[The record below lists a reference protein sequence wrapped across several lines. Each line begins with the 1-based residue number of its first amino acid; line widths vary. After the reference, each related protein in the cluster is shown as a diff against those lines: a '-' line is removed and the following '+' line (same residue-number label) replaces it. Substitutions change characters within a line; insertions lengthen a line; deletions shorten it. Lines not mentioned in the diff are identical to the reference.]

1 MDPRSKRRL
10 LPQPPSMFDRGPN
23 ENGRRN
29 GQVLQRGQG
38 YGFIAP
44 DDGGADIFV
53 HISNC
58 VENIDLLVKG
68 QRVRFDEQVSARN
81 GKPEAH
87 AVALL

>member
-1 MDPRSKRRL
+1 MAAGTVR
-10 LPQPPSMFDRGPN
+10 FYN
-23 ENGRRN
+23 EAK
-29 GQVLQRGQG
+29 G

>member
-1 MDPRSKRRL
+1 
-10 LPQPPSMFDRGPN
+10 MFEKGPN
-23 ENGRRN
+23 ENGHRN
-29 GQVLQRGQG
+29 GQVLQRSQG
-38 YGFIAP
+38 LRIHHARH
-44 DDGGADIFV
+44 GGADVFV

-58 VENIDLLVKG
+58 AENIDLLVKG

>member
-1 MDPRSKRRL
+1 MATGTVK
-10 LPQPPSMFDRGPN
+10 FYN
-23 ENGRRN
+23 EAK
-29 GQVLQRGQG
+29 G
-38 YGFIAP
+38 YGFITP
-44 DDGGADIFV
+44 DDGGTDVFV

-58 VENIDLLVKG
+58 DESIDLLVKG

>member
-1 MDPRSKRRL
+1 MVVGTVR
-10 LPQPPSMFDRGPN
+10 FYN
-23 ENGRRN
+23 EAR
-29 GQVLQRGQG
+29 G

-58 VENIDLLVKG
+58 AEGIDLLVKG
-68 QRVRFDEQVSARN
+68 QRVRFDEQVSERN

>member
-1 MDPRSKRRL
+1 MATGTVKFYNDGK
-10 LPQPPSMFDRGPN
+10 
-23 ENGRRN
+23 
-29 GQVLQRGQG
+29 G
-38 YGFIAP
+38 YGFITP

-58 VENIDLLVKG
+58 AENIDLLIKG
-68 QRVRFDEQVSARN
+68 QRVRFDQRVGARN

>member
-1 MDPRSKRRL
+1 MATGTVK
-10 LPQPPSMFDRGPN
+10 FYN
-23 ENGRRN
+23 EAK
-29 GQVLQRGQG
+29 G
-38 YGFIAP
+38 YGFITP
-44 DDGGADIFV
+44 DDGGADVFV

-58 VENIDLLVKG
+58 AENIDLLVKG